1 MVDVPMPHHFRSR
14 PQVRFLHFAF
24 SDTALAIGLSMAML
38 LLVPMNSSGQAANP
52 FIVVD
57 ANHKKVLLENEGD
70 RKVPVASLTK
80 VATALVAL
88 DWIYA
93 RNGDKNAEMIVPPS
107 AATIGGANP
116 LGMQP
121 GDRITVRDA
130 VYAAL
135 MASDNVSAE
144 TLAIH
149 FGQQMQRS
157 IGTNNPMEAFVNQM
171 NALAHEL
178 GMNRTKFVNP
188 HGLDH
193 QSRYGTSTA
202 RDMARLM
209 IYGLRNPSFNFIVAQ
224 NTRDISYLRGGQ
236 PMGFTIKNTNQ
247 LLGKYGVDGGKTGS
261 TRRAGDCLIATSRK
275 PDRFVPVNTNQ
286 KQRIPYRL
294 VTVVLG
300 SPDRF
305 GQTAGLIQQG
315 WAAYDGWVAS
325 GMRVSDP
332 NEILSIG
339 N

>member
-1 MVDVPMPHHFRSR
+1 MVKIATVFFTLPFFPFFPTMS
-14 PQVRFLHFAF
+14 L
-24 SDTALAIGLSMAML
+24 
-38 LLVPMNSSGQAANP
+38 GQGGNP

-57 ANHKKVLLENEGD
+57 ANHKKVLLANEAD

-80 VATALVAL
+80 VATVLVAL
-88 DWIYA
+88 DWIYSQ
-93 RNGDKNAEMIVPPS
+93 RGDKNAVMVVPPS
-107 AATIGGANP
+107 AATLGGANP

-130 VYAAL
+130 GYAAL

-144 TLAIH
+144 TLAAH
-149 FGQQMQRS
+149 FGREMQPRV
-157 IGTNNPMEAFVNQM
+157 GARDPMSAFVDQM

-178 GMNRTKFVNP
+178 GMSRTKFANA

-224 NTRDISYLRGGQ
+224 SSRDISYERGGQ
-236 PMGFTIKNTNQ
+236 RLGFTIKNTNQ
-247 LLGKYGVDGGKTGS
+247 LLGKFGVDGGKTGS
-261 TRRAGDCLIATSRK
+261 TRRAGDCLLTTARK
-275 PDRFVPVNTNQ
+275 PDRFVPINGNQ
-286 KQRIPYRL
+286 KRRIPYRL

-305 GQTAGLIQQG
+305 GQTSNLIQQG
-315 WAAYDGWVAS
+315 WSAYDGWIAG
-325 GMRVSDP
+325 GMRVADP
-332 NEILSIG
+332 SEILSIG
-339 N
+339 H